1 MTLYNIQDVL
11 NGNLAELI
19 DALQFAENAS
29 KLTQ

>member
-1 MTLYNIQDVL
+1 MTLYNLHDVL
-11 NGNLAELI
+11 NGNIGELI